1 MKVKKNKLL
10 SIVVPI
16 FNEYESIPET
26 FNRLN
31 KVCHDFKKTY
41 QVSTEIIF
49 VDDGSSDNSMDL
61 LSAIAVRN
69 KFVKIISFT
78 RNFGH
83 QFSVTAG
90 IDESRGDYIGIIDGD
105 LQDPPELIIDMY
117 KLAKEGFDV
126 VYAVRSSR
134 KGESYFK
141 KITASLFY
149 RFFNFMCNE
158 SIPRDTGDFRLISRK
173 VADEFRLL
181 KERHRFIRGLIPWLG
196 HKSAPIYYNRAE
208 RFAGIT
214 KYPLR
219 KMIDFATNAIFS
231 FSVKPLKLT
240 IRLGLSIIFLSILLS
255 AYILYLRYLKNI
267 LIPGFAAI
275 TLAIVF
281 FGGVNIFLIGLVGEY
296 ISRIFEEVKDRPLYV
311 VDKKINF

>member
-1 MKVKKNKLL
+1 MKTRKNKLL

-16 FNEYESIPET
+16 FNESESIFEI

-31 KVCHDFKKTY
+31 KVRLDFKRIY
-41 QVSTEIIF
+41 QGSTEIIF
-49 VDDGSSDNSMDL
+49 VDDGSSDSSFDL
-61 LSAIAVRN
+61 LSDIAIKY

-83 QFSVTAG
+83 QFAVTAG
-90 IDESRGDYIGIIDGD
+90 IDQSLGDHIAIIDCD

-117 KLAKEGFDV
+117 KLATKGFDV

-134 KGESYFK
+134 KGESFFK
-141 KITASLFY
+141 KITATFFY
-149 RFFNFMCNE
+149 RFFNFMCNV
-158 SIPRDTGDFRLISRK
+158 SIPKDTGDFRLIGRN
-173 VADEFRLL
+173 VADEFKLL
-181 KERHRFIRGLIPWLG
+181 KERHRFIRALIPWLG
-196 HKSAPIYYNRAE
+196 HKSVPIYYKRDE
-208 RFAGIT
+208 RFAGVS

-231 FSVKPLKLT
+231 FSAKPLKLT
-240 IRLGLSIIFLSILLS
+240 VRLGLSIIFLSILLS
-255 AYILYLRYLKNI
+255 AYILYLRYMKNI

-275 TLAIVF
+275 ILAIVF
-281 FGGVNIFLIGLVGEY
+281 FGGMNIFLIGLIGEY

>member
-1 MKVKKNKLL
+1 MKEKINK
-10 SIVVPI
+10 SVSVIVPI
-16 FNEYESIPET
+16 FNESESILEC
-26 FNRLN
+26 FSRLN
-31 KVCHDFKKTY
+31 KVRLTFKRVY
-41 QVSTEIIF
+41 QVSLEIIF
-49 VDDGSSDNSMDL
+49 IDDGSSDNSMEL
-61 LSAIAVRN
+61 LSAIAVKN

-90 IDESRGDYIGIIDGD
+90 IDATRADYIGIIDGD

-126 VYAVRSSR
+126 IYAVRSSR

-141 KITASLFY
+141 KISASLFY
-149 RFFNFMCNE
+149 KFFNLMCNE

-196 HKSAPIYYNRAE
+196 HKSAPIYYNRAG

-219 KMIDFATNAIFS
+219 KMVDFATNAIFS

-240 IRLGLSIIFLSILLS
+240 IKLGLSIIFVSILLS
-255 AYILYLRYLKNI
+255 AYILYLRFIKNI
-267 LIPGFAAI
+267 LIPGFATI
-275 TLAIVF
+275 ILTIVF
-281 FGGVNIFLIGLVGEY
+281 FGGVNIFLIGLIGEY
-296 ISRIFEEVKDRPLYV
+296 IARIFEEVKDRPLYV
-311 VDKKINF
+311 IDKKINF